1 MKNSSLI
8 ATTSRKRVAI
18 FGAGIAGLTVAH
30 ELVHRGYEV
39 QIFEANEDAGGF
51 FRSARSEGDHHMPSE
66 YSWHGFGPWYDNV
79 FDLLKQIPF
88 DSSSSIYEKGLS
100 RPVDFGIVPDDTTG
114 SSTSAWFAIRKLFRF
129 TGLDEVRWAWLM
141 LRVWTANRRS
151 QEHYSEMNASQA
163 FRPILSDLGWRTWRA
178 CFGPWVGS
186 DWTNVS
192 LHQVGLFFRKELMT
206 RPTHDHPADDQGPA
220 WSQGAGDG
228 WLILRGP
235 SSEFWFAK
243 WVAHLK
249 QNHVQFSFNES
260 LQELEFDGTKVT
272 GAQLESGM
280 HVDADI
286 YVLATNPFAA
296 ADILARTPDL
306 EKLDQLQS
314 FRSLVADGPHTQVA
328 FQIAFGEQINWP
340 LERAAVVVGDSEYNL
355 TLFAVEQVWRPEV
368 DLGDGVESLW
378 TGTACVATRPG
389 RIYGLPLEHCTKE
402 QFVEEIKAQL
412 ASCGGLDQM
421 IQEANNGRSWR
432 EFPIVRIEV
441 WHEWTFSPN
450 GIQPKQPKWVNTT
463 NTQRWLPT
471 QKTPVANLLI
481 AGAHTR
487 TDADVWSIEAAVES
501 GRRAAQVLE
510 PDVEVKLTAIPAPIR
525 ILQWIDDKLYASG
538 GPHVLDALI
547 MGAGV
552 VAVGL
557 GMAAFFRRGKR

>member
-1 MKNSSLI
+1 LKSSPFVPP
-8 ATTSRKRVAI
+8 TSRKRVAI

-30 ELVHRGYEV
+30 ELVRRNYEV
-39 QIFEANEDAGGF
+39 QIFEANEAAGGF
-51 FRSARSEGDHHMPSE
+51 FRSARIDGDQHMPSE

-88 DSSSSIYEKGLS
+88 DASSSIYEKGLS
-100 RPVDFGIVPDDTTG
+100 RPIEFGIVPDDTAG

-129 TGLDEVRWAWLM
+129 TRWDEARWAWM
-141 LRVWTANRRS
+141 LFRVWTANRRS
-151 QEHYSEMNASQA
+151 QEHYAEMNASQA
-163 FRPILSDLGWRTWRA
+163 FRPILNDLGWRTWRA

-192 LHQVGLFFRKELMT
+192 LHQVGLFFRKELLT
-206 RPTHDHPADDQGPA
+206 RPTHHHAADDQGPA

-243 WVAHLK
+243 WVAHLE

-260 LQELEFDGTKVT
+260 LRALEFDGTRVT
-272 GAQLESGM
+272 GAQLESGAQ
-280 HVDADI
+280 VDADV

-296 ADILARTPDL
+296 ADILARTPAL
-306 EKLDQLQS
+306 EKLDQLRN
-314 FRSLVADGPHTQVA
+314 FRPLVADGPHTQVA
-328 FQIAFGEQINWP
+328 FQIAFGEHINWP

-355 TLFAVEQVWRPEV
+355 TLFAVEQVWRPTV
-368 DLGDGVESLW
+368 DLGDGVKSLW

-389 RIYGLPLEHCTKE
+389 RIYGLPLDHCTKE
-402 QFVEEIKAQL
+402 QFIEEIKAQL
-412 ASCGGLDQM
+412 ASCGGLDHM
-421 IQEANNGRSWR
+421 IQEANDGRSWR
-432 EFPIVRIEV
+432 EFAIVRIEV

-463 NTQRWLPT
+463 NTQRWLPA

-525 ILQWIDDKLYASG
+525 ILQRLDDKLYASG
-538 GPHVLDALI
+538 GPHVLDALMI
-547 MGAGV
+547 GAGV

-557 GMAAFFRRGKR
+557 GMALFFRRSKR